1 MKKTT
6 ISLALLSIV
15 ALAFGLVA
23 CSKREIS
30 TESKSTTTI
39 AIANLQK
46 HPILDAVEAGVIDEL
61 KRQGFGNGTA
71 GIRYIVRNAAGDK
84 LQIPTIATELGA
96 QNPDVV
102 IAISTPI
109 AQAVVQKFKGKVVF
123 GALTDP
129 ISAGVVSSLDGS
141 NPNITGTTD
150 AIPYDEQLK
159 LIRKLSPSTTKLGLL
174 FNPGEASSQF
184 AVPRIKE
191 AASKLGFEI
200 VEGPVN
206 STQEVYQVTLGLVGR
221 VDALLI
227 STDNTVAAG
236 IAGAVKVGIERKT
249 PVFACDSGSVEQG
262 AIGAVSPGYY
272 DIGLETGKLAA
283 RFLKGESGLPVVFP
297 KSGDIYLNRKAAE
310 QMGLTISSDILSH
323 AAKVYEEIK

>member
-6 ISLALLSIV
+6 VGLALLSII
-15 ALAFGLVA
+15 ALFMGLVA
-23 CSKREIS
+23 CSKRDASDENRA
-30 TESKSTTTI
+30 TKTI

-61 KRQGFGNGTA
+61 KREGYGNGVA
-71 GIRYIVRNAAGDK
+71 GIRYIIRNAAGDK
-84 LQIPTIATELGA
+84 QQISTIAIELGA

-129 ISAGVVSSLDGS
+129 ISAGVVGSLDGS
-141 NPNITGTTD
+141 NPNVTGTTD

-159 LIRKLSPSTTKLGLL
+159 LIRKLSPSVIRLGLL
-174 FNPGEASSQF
+174 FNPGEGSSQF
-184 AVPRIKE
+184 AVPRIKG
-191 AASKLGFEI
+191 AAPKLGFEI

-206 STQEVYQVTLGLVGR
+206 STQEVYSVALGLAGR
-221 VDALLI
+221 VDAFLI

-236 IAGAVKVGIERKT
+236 IAGAVKVGIERKI

-272 DIGLETGKLAA
+272 DIGLETGKLAV
-283 RFLKGESGLPVVFP
+283 RFLKGESGLPVAFP
-297 KSGDIYLNRKAAE
+297 KAGYVYLNRKAAE
-310 QMGLTISSDILSH
+310 QMGLVISKDIMSH

>member
-1 MKKTT
+1 MKQHT
-6 ISLALLSIV
+6 IGSCFFSIV
-15 ALAFGLVA
+15 VLAFGLVA
-23 CSKREIS
+23 CGKRDVSVASKG
-30 TESKSTTTI
+30 TTTI

-61 KRQGFGNGTA
+61 KRQGYGDGAA

-84 LQIPTIATELGA
+84 QQIPTIATELSA
-96 QNPDVV
+96 QQPDVV

-109 AQAVVQKFKGKVVF
+109 AQSVVQKFKGKVVF

-159 LIRKLSPSTTKLGLL
+159 LIRKLSPSATKLGLL

-191 AASKLGFEI
+191 AASKLGFEM

-206 STQEVYQVTLGLVGR
+206 STQEVYQVALGLAGR
-221 VDALLI
+221 VNVLLI

-236 IAGAVKVGIERKT
+236 IAGAVKVGIERKI

-262 AIGAVSPGYY
+262 AIAAVSPGYY
-272 DIGLETGKLAA
+272 DIGVETGKLAV
-283 RFLKGESGLPVVFP
+283 RFLKGESGLPVASP
-297 KSGDIYLNRKAAE
+297 KAGEVYLNRKAAE
-310 QMGLTISSDILSH
+310 QMGLTLPSDILSR